1 MNSFI
6 REFRRRPRLAVLLTL
21 LCLGAPFA
29 WAQSVPDGNTLL
41 ARIDEI
47 RFPEDFTM
55 KVTLTTVTQGEDPKV
70 MSMEVTHKK
79 GLGSFL
85 QILSPPRSR
94 GTRML
99 TESGSL
105 WLYNPHSG
113 SSRPLRLAPRDSFQ
127 GSAFSNSD
135 VSRTSFLD
143 DYRGVFE
150 KAEVIDHPEFGKVKV
165 WQLRA
170 VAKRPEA
177 AYGWIEMWVRQ
188 GDLLPLKFDYYAKS
202 GLLYR
207 KMVLSHYKEMAGRL
221 RATEMQMV
229 SLDQTGTTSTLVI
242 NSMKTRHDIPDELF
256 NLNALTR

>member
-1 MNSFI
+1 MKSFI
-6 REFRRRPRLAVLLTL
+6 RPFRHLPLLGVLAALL
-21 LCLGAPFA
+21 GGV
-29 WAQSVPDGNTLL
+29 VPQLL
-41 ARIDEI
+41 AQDVPEGNALLAKIDQI

-55 KVTLTTVTQGEDPKV
+55 QVTLTTLTQGDSPKV
-70 MSMEVTHKK
+70 MRMEVTHKK
-79 GLGSFL
+79 DFGSFL
-85 QILSPPRSR
+85 QILSPARSR

-150 KAEVIDHPEFGKVKV
+150 KAETIDHPEFGHVKV

-170 VAKRPEA
+170 IAKRPEA

-188 GDLLPLKFDYYAKS
+188 GDLLPLKFDYYSKS

-207 KMVLSHYKEMAGRL
+207 KMVLSRYQEMAGRL

-229 SLDQTGTTSTLVI
+229 SLDQTGTTSTLI
-242 NSMKTRHDIPDELF
+242 IHSMKIRHDIPIELF
-256 NLNALTR
+256 NLNSLTR